1 MSTSLL
7 QALPPLASEV
17 FITAELARRPPKRTD
32 YLQEK
37 LALQDLAARMADNPG
52 EVLPRFVEL
61 AMQVTGGVSA
71 GLSLYEEEPA
81 PGVFRWRFLCG
92 CLAAFE
98 GTTTP
103 RHDSP
108 CGVTLDQAAPILA
121 RHAERL
127 YKWIAD
133 ANIVVPEVLLVPLFL
148 GGSQPLGTLWVVSE
162 VEGRFDS
169 GHARVLMELA
179 AFVGIALRMQRTE
192 ERLRQALEAQEVLTR
207 EMSHRLTNVLQLA
220 DSMIRLGARSAGS
233 KADMA
238 QALSGRLQALASAHA
253 LVLPGFRDD
262 APPSSVEFGALLHT
276 ILRPHQDADGPRP
289 RFTVKGPPFACD
301 EHAVT
306 GLALVIHELATNAAK
321 YGALKSEAGHVEC
334 NWRRD
339 GERII
344 LHWTESGGPA
354 VEKPER
360 VGFGSQLVQ
369 STIVGRFHGAVEYDW
384 RSEGLIVTIDVPAE
398 AVVSKRS
405 PVALSV

>member
-108 CGVTLDQAAPILA
+108 CGVTLDQAAPLLA

-253 LVLPGFRDD
+253 LVLPASRD
-262 APPSSVEFGALLHT
+262 APPSPVEFGALLHT
-276 ILRPHQDADGPRP
+276 ILRPHQDPDGPKP

-344 LHWTESGGPA
+344 LQWTESGGPA
-354 VEKPER
+354 VGMPKH